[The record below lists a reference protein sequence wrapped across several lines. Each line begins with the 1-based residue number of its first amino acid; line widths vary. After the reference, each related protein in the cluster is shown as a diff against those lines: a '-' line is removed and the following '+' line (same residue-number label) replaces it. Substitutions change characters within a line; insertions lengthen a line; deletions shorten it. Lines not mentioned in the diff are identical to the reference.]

1 MRARQYI
8 YQTITLYHN
17 GTTVPQLYHTS
28 ISKHSAQASW
38 ARAPSAVVGTAWG
51 AVQPIL
57 VAIVCRPPYFGRIAL
72 CCPSSAVFWLQNNLL
87 TPILPL
93 VAFMAIVSQC
103 NEEVTANIRQN
114 W

>member
-1 MRARQYI
+1 MRLRQYI

-57 VAIVCRPPYFGRIAL
+57 VAIVCRPPDFGRIAL
-72 CCPSSAVFWLQNNLL
+72 NCPSSAMLWLHNNLL
-87 TPILPL
+87 TTILPQ
-93 VAFMAIVSQC
+93 VAFMPIPV
-103 NEEVTANIRQN
+103 N
-114 W
+114 